1 MLAVRY
7 FFWFVLLAFGT
18 MVVLLFAAPALP
30 VHPLREVAEGQ
41 RTTIAGAAA
50 ATLVVAFVAL
60 FLIKGLWTNELKA
73 LAPSRFGLLTLL
85 ISSFVAVSGWT
96 VVVMLQ
102 WNALD
107 ILPRP
112 QDQSVAVAVLSV
124 WLGLVGAATTWVCWI
139 TFRERA
145 LRPVFSAAL
154 ESGKL
159 GAVLGAVETA
169 PGAQRLVDPVTFHPS
184 VAWVLDVET
193 TDYWTTTT
201 PLSKGEQ
208 TAGQG
213 PVKRESLPRHKR
225 HPSVVSMGTTFYVQ
239 SPTVRV
245 RIPEARVRVIPNKRV
260 TWEEGQPPLP
270 PLPSPVIEELRRRG
284 FVNSTL
290 GVRLERYG
298 SRSIAPGDIVSAV
311 GLIVVDADGTLYLE
325 ATRSIVPK
333 FWNSPLHGV
342 KARVDAVS
350 RREKKMFMKSWL
362 GA

>member
-225 HPSVVSMGTTFYVQ
+225 HPLRGQHGHHLLRAVTNCQGAHPGSSCACDSQQKSHLGGGATTIAAASFPGHRGT
-239 SPTVRV
+239 
-245 RIPEARVRVIPNKRV
+245 A
-260 TWEEGQPPLP
+260 
-270 PLPSPVIEELRRRG
+270 
-284 FVNSTL
+284 
-290 GVRLERYG
+290 
-298 SRSIAPGDIVSAV
+298 APRFCQFNAWCQAGEIRQQIHSA
-311 GLIVVDADGTLYLE
+311 
-325 ATRSIVPK
+325 
-333 FWNSPLHGV
+333 W
-342 KARVDAVS
+342 
-350 RREKKMFMKSWL
+350 
-362 GA
+362 